1 MPSRRQ
7 CDVDGRPGRPT
18 LPRPHRKDAHQWRPC
33 VYLLECNI
41 LTACEIDSGFTDFK
55 ALDAADYIH
64 VRSGPLEWRN
74 TCCQKYSLKIPKV
87 PGDPKPIPSDLNS
100 MIPVTVGP
108 TGYFA

>member
-18 LPRPHRKDAHQWRPC
+18 LPRPHRKDAHQWRP
-33 VYLLECNI
+33 
-41 LTACEIDSGFTDFK
+41 S
-55 ALDAADYIH
+55 LDAADYIH